1 MLCFSGATHGAM
13 PFVRGTRAAV
23 AARCKVPDGVDCDKQ
38 PQEEQE
44 VPNSKRSTSPSYGAP
59 ELKMRKA
66 LVDMTNAHKVHISFP
81 GRQKKTQQQQVK
93 KTSAPSLSEKSQ
105 AEQQK
110 SSSESTE
117 GKSSEEE
124 KEEAEAEAAPAGEL
138 AICHVQPHLLRP
150 QIPSEFD
157 VDSGSRDDCFMSH
170 EYAKNIFD
178 YLKSRE
184 EKFVLPDYMCQQ
196 PNINV
201 GMRAILVDWLVEV
214 QESFE
219 LYHETL
225 YLAVKLTDHFL
236 AQTPIQCD
244 KLQLVGSTAM
254 LLASKFEEREPPCVD
269 NFLYVCDDAYNR
281 EELLCMETR
290 ILQTLSFDIGI
301 PIAYRFLRRYAKC
314 AGVGMDTLTLARY
327 YCELSLMD
335 MELALERS
343 SLLAAACLL
352 LALRTKNLPVWPPI
366 LQFHSG
372 YGISEVAPAV
382 RKLYSVVEQSPSSKL
397 KGVRN
402 KYSHEVF
409 FRVASLP
416 LVEFDVLEKSL

>member
-1 MLCFSGATHGAM
+1 M
-13 PFVRGTRAAV
+13 PFVRGTRASV

-38 PQEEQE
+38 EEQE
-44 VPNSKRSTSPSYGAP
+44 VPKSKRSTSPSYGAP
-59 ELKMRKA
+59 KLKKRTA
-66 LVDMTNAHKVHISFP
+66 LVDMTNARKVHISFP
-81 GRQKKTQQQQVK
+81 GRKKKQQQQQQVK
-93 KTSAPSLSEKSQ
+93 KASVPSLSEKSQ

-117 GKSSEEE
+117 GKSSENDEEE

-157 VDSGSRDDCFMSH
+157 VDSGSRDDCFLSP

-196 PNINV
+196 PNINA

-214 QESFE
+214 QENFE

-236 AQTPIQCD
+236 AQTPIQRD
-244 KLQLVGSTAM
+244 TLQLVGSTAM

-281 EELLCMETR
+281 EEILCMETR

-301 PIAYRFLRRYAKC
+301 PVAYHFLRRYAKC

-343 SLLAAACLL
+343 SLMAAACLL
-352 LALRTKNLPVWPPI
+352 LALRTKNLPVWPPV

-382 RKLYSVVEQSPSSKL
+382 RKLYSVVAQSPSSAL